1 MKTLHIK
8 SFAKVNLGL
17 RVLEK
22 REDGYHNINTIMQT
36 VSIFDEL
43 DISLTE
49 KGITLT
55 TDNPELPVGEENL
68 CYRAAE
74 VFLKNTKEKFGV
86 RINLKKNI
94 PIGGGLGG
102 GSSDAASVLVGLKFL
117 LSSSIGKGNLKE
129 MALSI
134 GSDVVFFIDGGT
146 AFVSGRGEVVK
157 PICPEP
163 FFNYLLVFPNFGVNT
178 KYAYDKINF
187 LTKKE
192 KYIRISD
199 CNFDNGGLKKL
210 KMLVKNDFEEVM
222 FRKYKE
228 LKTIKQFLIQ
238 NGAISVS
245 LSGSGSTVYGIFD
258 DIEKMDSSLELLKRK
273 RYWVKKAFSI
283 PSSEIPQFSFKE

>member
-49 KGITLT
+49 KGIT
-55 TDNPELPVGEENL
+55 
-68 CYRAAE
+68 
-74 VFLKNTKEKFGV
+74 LKNTKEKFGV